1 MANCKATTKSGAPCR
16 AQAGVNGL
24 CYLHARPE
32 RARLLGQVGGRK
44 NRQQLPEPPTGPFSA
59 TDLRNTLADAI
70 RGVQAKTLTPRAASA
85 IAQLCNSAKSLLM
98 SAELEDR
105 VARLEQQL
113 AEQQRAASDPHEAE
127 TKGRAAAGEE
137 ATEQPVEEES
147 STLPD
152 AGQPIEGGDDG
163 VEDNGEG
170 IAEEED

>member
-16 AQAGVNGL
+16 AQSGVTGL

-85 IAQLCNSAKSLLM
+85 IAQLCNSAKGLLM

-113 AEQQRAASDPHEAE
+113 AEQHRAAPDPIEAD
-127 TKGRAAAGEE
+127 TNGSAAAGEE
-137 ATEQPVEEES
+137 S
-147 STLPD
+147 
-152 AGQPIEGGDDG
+152 
-163 VEDNGEG
+163 
-170 IAEEED
+170 AEEPSARPSRATKMDSRTAARE

>member
-59 TDLRNTLADAI
+59 TDLRSTLADAI

-105 VARLEQQL
+105 VAALEQQL
-113 AEQQRAASDPHEAE
+113 AEQHRAAAYASEAE
-127 TKGRAAAGEE
+127 TAATCEE
-137 ATEQPVEEES
+137 AAEQLMEEQVS
-147 STLPD
+147 SSPD
-152 AGQPIEGGDDG
+152 AGQPVEGTEDGIEDR
-163 VEDNGEG
+163 GER
-170 IAEEED
+170 IAEEEED